1 MAILLRVDP
10 STPDAAAL
18 RQAATALRAGQ
29 LVAFP
34 TETVYGLGGNALDPK
49 AVQAIF
55 AAKGRPPTNP
65 LIVHVA
71 DVAAA
76 RTLSRAW
83 PEVADRLAAAF
94 WPGPLTLVVPARAD
108 LPTEVTAGLPHVGVR
123 IPAHPVALALL
134 TVAGVPVAAPS
145 ANRSN
150 EVSPTTAAHVAASL
164 GETVPLI
171 LDGGPTNVGIESTV
185 LDLTGPTPVL
195 LRPGGVPR
203 LAIEAI
209 TGPVAV
215 TTTAVPESEHRASP
229 GMMARHYAPRARV
242 LLVQPSEV
250 DAAIAAETRS
260 GLRVGALVHSAAAS
274 TAAVVVRLPPDA
286 EGYAR
291 GLYAALHDLDAAVAV
306 MVIEAVPDTPAWEGV
321 ADRLRR
327 ASHPG

>member
-1 MAILLRVDP
+1 MLRVDP
-10 STPDAAAL
+10 RNPDAAAL
-18 RQAATALRAGQ
+18 RQAAAALRAGQ

-34 TETVYGLGGNALDPK
+34 TETVYGLGGAATDPE
-49 AVQAIF
+49 AVRAIF

-94 WPGPLTLVVPARAD
+94 WPGPLTLVVPARAG

-134 TVAGVPVAAPS
+134 AEAGVPVAAPS

-150 EVSPTTAAHVAASL
+150 EVSPTTASHVAASL
-164 GETVPLI
+164 GGTVPII
-171 LDGGPTNVGIESTV
+171 LDGGPTAVGIESTV

-195 LRPGGVPR
+195 LRPGGIPR

-215 TTTAVPESEHRASP
+215 TTMAVPEPAHRASP

-242 LLVQPSEV
+242 LLVHSEAV
-250 DAAIAAETRS
+250 DAAIAAEARS
-260 GLRVGALVHSAAAS
+260 GLRVGALVHTAAAS
-274 TAAVVVRLPPDA
+274 DAVMVVRLPPNA
-286 EGYAR
+286 EDYAR
-291 GLYAALHDLDAAVAV
+291 GLYAALHELDAAVAV
-306 MVIEAVPDTPAWEGV
+306 MVIEAVPDTPPWEGV